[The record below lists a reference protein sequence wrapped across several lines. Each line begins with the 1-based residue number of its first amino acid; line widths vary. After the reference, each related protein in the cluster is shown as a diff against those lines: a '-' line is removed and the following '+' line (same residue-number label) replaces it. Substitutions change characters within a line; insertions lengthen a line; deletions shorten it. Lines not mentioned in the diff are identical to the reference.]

1 MAVLGVQRIREME
14 GTVLVIV
21 VRTMATMVQ
30 VALIM
35 TGTIV
40 DQNHTILMSQYQQAQ
55 CLPILY

>member
-1 MAVLGVQRIREME
+1 MAVLGVQRIRKME
-14 GTVLVIV
+14 GTALIIV

-30 VALIM
+30 VAVIM
-35 TGTIV
+35 TGSIV